1 MKSNRTHRHRL
12 LIGAVIAGGLG
23 MISIAHTLGTAHANG
38 PSLPGASGEDYSCSM
53 SMQPDRVIAEGHVVT
68 YPGAQVTLSAET
80 SGRILALDVEEG
92 QKVRKG
98 DPIAQISCDETQAAL
113 AEAVAQKAEAEADI
127 RYFENR
133 TKTINQMARVQ
144 AASALE
150 LLDCRHGLEDSQAH
164 RQRAVATIE
173 RLEAELAKTRILSP
187 IDGTITSRMADPGQV
202 VELETPIV
210 SVADLDRTRI
220 EAEVNE
226 FDVGQVQIGSMASVT
241 AEGYPGR
248 QWRAKV
254 QEIPD
259 QVVSRHLRPQDPGRP
274 TDTGVLLVKLVLLD
288 HAPLKLGQRVEIR
301 IDPPPAA
308 H

>member
-1 MKSNRTHRHRL
+1 MKRNNSHRHRL
-12 LIGAVIAGGLG
+12 LVGAVIAGGLG
-23 MISIAHTLGTAHANG
+23 MVSIAHTLGTAHANV
-38 PSLPGASGEDYSCSM
+38 PLSQSTSAEELSSSM
-53 SMQPDRVIAEGHVVT
+53 SVQTDRVIAEGHVVT

-80 SGRILALDVEEG
+80 SGRILKLEVQEG
-92 QKVRKG
+92 QKVHQG
-98 DPIAQISCDETQAAL
+98 DLVAQISCDDTRAAL
-113 AEAVAQKAEAEADI
+113 DEAVAQKAEAEADI
-127 RYFENR
+127 RYFETR
-133 TKTINQMARVQ
+133 TKIVNQMANVQ

-150 LLDCRHGLEDSQAH
+150 MLDCRHGLEDSQAH
-164 RQRAVATIE
+164 RQRAVATID
-173 RLEAELAKTRILSP
+173 RLQAELAKAKIVSP
-187 IDGTITSRMADPGQV
+187 IDGTITARSADPGQV
-202 VELETPIV
+202 AELETPIV

-226 FDVGQVQIGSMASVT
+226 FDVGQVHVGSMAIVT

-288 HAPLKLGQRVEIR
+288 AAPLKLGQRVEVR
-301 IDPPPAA
+301 IDPLPAA

>member
-1 MKSNRTHRHRL
+1 VKRNNTHRHRL
-12 LIGAVIAGGLG
+12 FVGAVIAGGLG
-23 MISIAHTLGTAHANG
+23 MISIAHTLNTVHANG
-38 PSLPGASGEDYSCSM
+38 PMSQSPSDEQLSSM
-53 SMQPDRVIAEGHVVT
+53 TATQPDRVIAEGHVVT

-80 SGRILALDVEEG
+80 SGRILKLDVQEG
-92 QKVRKG
+92 QKVHQG
-98 DPIAQISCDETQAAL
+98 DLIAQISCDDTQAAFE
-113 AEAVAQKAEAEADI
+113 EAVAQKAEAEADI
-127 RYFENR
+127 RYFETR
-133 TKTINQMARVQ
+133 TKIVNQMANVQ

-150 LLDCRHGLEDSQAH
+150 MLDCRHGLEDSQTH
-164 RQRAVATIE
+164 RQRAMATID
-173 RLEAELAKTRILSP
+173 RLQAELAKSKIVSP
-187 IDGTITSRMADPGQV
+187 IDGTITARLADPGQV
-202 VELETPIV
+202 AELETAIV

-226 FDVGQVQIGSMASVT
+226 FDVGQVQIGSMATVT

-288 HAPLKLGQRVEIR
+288 SAPLKLGQRVEVR
-301 IDPPPAA
+301 IDPPAA
-308 H
+308 AR

>member
-1 MKSNRTHRHRL
+1 MKRNNTHRHRL

-23 MISIAHTLGTAHANG
+23 LVSIAHSLGTAHANAPLS
-38 PSLPGASGEDYSCSM
+38 PSAAGEELSSAM
-53 SMQPDRVIAEGHVVT
+53 STQPDRVIAEGHVVT

-80 SGRILALDVEEG
+80 SGRILKLDVQEG
-92 QKVRKG
+92 QKVHQG
-98 DPIAQISCDETQAAL
+98 DFIALISCDDTQAAL
-113 AEAVAQKAEAEADI
+113 EEAVAQKAEAEADI
-127 RYFENR
+127 RYFETR
-133 TKTINQMARVQ
+133 TKIVNQMASVQ

-150 LLDCRHGLEDSQAH
+150 MLDCRHGLEDSQAH
-164 RQRAVATIE
+164 RQRAMATID
-173 RLEAELAKTRILSP
+173 RLQAELAKAKIVSP
-187 IDGTITSRMADPGQV
+187 IDGTITARSADPGQV
-202 VELETPIV
+202 AELETPIV

-226 FDVGQVQIGSMASVT
+226 FDVGQVQIGSMATVT

-288 HAPLKLGQRVEIR
+288 SAPLKLGQRVEVR
-301 IDPPPAA
+301 IDPPAAA

>member
-1 MKSNRTHRHRL
+1 M
-12 LIGAVIAGGLG
+12 V
-23 MISIAHTLGTAHANG
+23 SIVHTLGTAQANG
-38 PSLPGASGEDYSCSM
+38 PLSRGASDEQLSNLTAT
-53 SMQPDRVIAEGHVVT
+53 QPDRVIAEGHVVT

-80 SGRILALDVEEG
+80 SGRILKLDVQEG
-92 QKVRKG
+92 QKVHQG
-98 DPIAQISCDETQAAL
+98 QFIAQISCDDIQAAL
-113 AEAVAQKAEAEADI
+113 AEAVAQEVEAEADI

-133 TKTINQMARVQ
+133 TKTLNQMASAQ

-164 RQRAVATIE
+164 RQRALATID
-173 RLEAELAKTRILSP
+173 RLQVELAKARIVSP
-187 IDGTITSRMADPGQV
+187 IDGTITARLADPGQV
-202 VELETPIV
+202 TEPKTPIV
-210 SVADLDRTRI
+210 SLADLNRTRI

-226 FDVGQVQIGSMASVT
+226 FDVGQVQIGAMATVT

-288 HAPLKLGQRVEIR
+288 SAPLKLGQRVEVR
-301 IDPPPAA
+301 IDPPSAA